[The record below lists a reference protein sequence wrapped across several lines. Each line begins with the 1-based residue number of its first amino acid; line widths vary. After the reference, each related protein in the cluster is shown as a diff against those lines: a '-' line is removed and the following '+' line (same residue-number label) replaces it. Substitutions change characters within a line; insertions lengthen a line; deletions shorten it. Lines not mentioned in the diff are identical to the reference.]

1 MPKKEDAL
9 DPARLREAVKRAV
22 DKYTNDPYVKVG
34 VSNRHLHVS
43 REDLDAL
50 FGEGWEL
57 TPRKEL
63 LPGQYA
69 CDETVTVRGPKGKL
83 ERVRILGPIRKAT
96 QVEISLTDSFTLGV
110 RVPVNES
117 GNLTG
122 AASVAIENP
131 KNGARI
137 ERTCAIAA
145 LRHVHLSLEFAAKYG
160 LRDKQIVSLTF
171 EGPRPLTF
179 GGVLLRVSGEFTDE
193 IHLDTDEAN
202 AGAISNG
209 DWGKIHQGRS
219 SWTR

>member
-1 MPKKEDAL
+1 MDMFTL
-9 DPARLREAVKRAV
+9 DSVRQSEAVKRAV
-22 DKYTNDPYVKVG
+22 DKYTNNPFVKVG

-50 FGEGWEL
+50 FGEGRAL
-57 TPRKEL
+57 TPRKDL

-69 CDETVTVRGPKGKL
+69 CDETVTIRGPKGKL

-122 AASVAIENP
+122 AGSVVIENP
-131 KNGARI
+131 ENGARI

-145 LRHVHLSLEFAAKYG
+145 LRHVHLSLEFAARHG
-160 LRDKQIVSLTF
+160 LRDKQIVSLAF
-171 EGPRPLTF
+171 EPEGMNKKARPLIF
-179 GGVLLRVSGEFTDE
+179 GGVLLRVSSDFTDE
-193 IHLDTDEAN
+193 IHIDTDEAN
-202 AGAISNG
+202 AGGIVNG
-209 DWGKIHQGRS
+209 DFGRIIV
-219 SWTR
+219 